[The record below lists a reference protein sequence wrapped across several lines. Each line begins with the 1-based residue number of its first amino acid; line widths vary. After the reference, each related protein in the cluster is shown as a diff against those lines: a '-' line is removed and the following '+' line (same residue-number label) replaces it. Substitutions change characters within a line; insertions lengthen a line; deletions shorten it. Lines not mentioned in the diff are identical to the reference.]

1 MSSACISGASACTQ
15 GRSGIACTWARFRPS
30 PLSLIFA
37 ALLRGNSTLS
47 EGQHV
52 LRLSDTADSVAG
64 TVATFL
70 CHGWDAGDWMLVVIK
85 MRNWYAVE
93 RRLRRRGF
101 PVEAALEEG
110 RLIVLDAAMTR
121 PAIMSGELPDR
132 QWFFSTL
139 GRLVARLWTTSS
151 GRVRIY
157 GEHAELLAEEGNFE
171 GAYVLEQ
178 LWEEIRRRFACTVVC
193 GYSAAHFADAANADA
208 LQKICRCHSD
218 VRCESA
224 DILGRWLL
232 RHDRAGVTAAS

>member
-1 MSSACISGASACTQ
+1 M
-15 GRSGIACTWARFRPS
+15 
-30 PLSLIFA
+30 
-37 ALLRGNSTLS
+37 LS

-52 LRLSDTADSVAG
+52 LRLFDTADSVAG

-70 CHGWDAGDWMLVVIK
+70 CDGWDAGDWMLVVIR
-85 MRNWYAVE
+85 MRNWSAVE

-101 PVEAALEEG
+101 PVEAAIEDG

-121 PAIMSGELPDR
+121 LAIMSGELPDR

-139 GRLVARLWTTSS
+139 GRLVNRLWTVS
-151 GRVRIY
+151 GGHLRIY

-171 GAYVLEQ
+171 GAHVLEQ
-178 LWEEIRRRFACTVVC
+178 LWEEIRGRFACTVLC

-208 LQKICRCHSD
+208 LRRICRSHSD

-232 RHDRAGVTAAS
+232 RHDRAAVNAAS

>member
-1 MSSACISGASACTQ
+1 MVAQ
-15 GRSGIACTWARFRPS
+15 GSMVAARWS
-30 PLSLIFA
+30 M
-37 ALLRGNSTLS
+37 LS

-52 LRLSDTADSVAG
+52 LRLFDTADSVAG

-70 CHGWDAGDWMLVVIK
+70 CGGWDVGDWMLVVIR
-85 MRNWYAVE
+85 MRNWSAVE

-101 PVEAALEEG
+101 PVESAIENG

-121 PAIMSGELPDR
+121 LAIMSGELPDR

-139 GRLVARLWTTSS
+139 GRLVNRLWTVS
-151 GRVRIY
+151 GGHLRIY

-171 GAYVLEQ
+171 GAHVLEQ
-178 LWEEIRRRFACTVVC
+178 LWEEIRGRYACTVLC

-208 LQKICRCHSD
+208 LRRICRSHSD

-232 RHDRAGVTAAS
+232 RHDRAAVTAAS

>member
-1 MSSACISGASACTQ
+1 LHLRPFGHSLQLLPSLQ
-15 GRSGIACTWARFRPS
+15 LDLRS
-30 PLSLIFA
+30 FA
-37 ALLRGNSTLS
+37 AGNFTLS

-70 CHGWDAGDWMLVVIK
+70 CDGWDADDWMLVVIR

-101 PVEAALEEG
+101 PVESALEEG

-139 GRLVARLWTTSS
+139 GRLVARLWIAGS
-151 GRVRIY
+151 GRLRIY

-178 LWEEIRRRFACTVVC
+178 LWEEIRKRFACTVVC
-193 GYSAAHFADAANADA
+193 GYSAAHFADAANAEA
-208 LQKICRCHSD
+208 LHRICRSHSD

-232 RHDRAGVTAAS
+232 RHDRLSANAAS